1 MANLAFYAYTVVD
14 FEQKGKRR
22 SKWLKVGTAFEH
34 KDGEGLDILFDAFP
48 VNGRVSLR
56 KPKSKEAL
64 DAAKD
69 EVSEASGTKA

>member
-14 FEQKGKRR
+14 FEQDGKRR
-22 SKWLKVGTAFEH
+22 SNWLRVGAAFEH
-34 KDGEGLDILFDAFP
+34 KDGEGFDIVLDALP

-64 DAAKD
+64 EAAKA
-69 EVSEASGTKA
+69 EVN